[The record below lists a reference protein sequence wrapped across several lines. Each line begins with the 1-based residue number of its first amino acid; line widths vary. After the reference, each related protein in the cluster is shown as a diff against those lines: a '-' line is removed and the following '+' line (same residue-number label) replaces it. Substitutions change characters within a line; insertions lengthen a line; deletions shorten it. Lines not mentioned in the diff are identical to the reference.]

1 MDTGHYYVQ
10 TLDYI
15 REIAHS
21 IRFIAIPAFD
31 YLNNHHPPLIKEQI
45 KDLTELESS
54 VSAMYDEII
63 KVSKSKNFNEISHLL
78 EMQHSVL
85 DLISK
90 MKKRQVKYVKDEI
103 VGTRN
108 TLMYLNLLE
117 ESKNL
122 VLYTINMVKAHRD
135 FVINDQAK
143 KKIVKVSVY

>member
-1 MDTGHYYVQ
+1 
-10 TLDYI
+10 
-15 REIAHS
+15 
-21 IRFIAIPAFD
+21 
-31 YLNNHHPPLIKEQI
+31 
-45 KDLTELESS
+45 
-54 VSAMYDEII
+54 MYDEII
-63 KVSKSKNFNEISHLL
+63 KVSKSKNFNEISRLL
-78 EMQHSVL
+78 EMQHAVL

-135 FVINDQAK
+135 FVISDQAR
-143 KKIVKVSVY
+143 KKIANVSVN